1 MRELRP
7 VMVVWDEHPLFVLE
21 TGRDDSSARQGG
33 FGGLWAWAMGTRVQ
47 LSLSLDDALGSFQL
61 ASNEIY
67 FPVLVFLSL
76 LFSLRFFCLSS
87 KLLLYAKLSNE
98 YRQNNKCMQP

>member
-21 TGRDDSSARQGG
+21 TGRDDSSARQDG
-33 FGGLWAWAMGTRVQ
+33 FWGLWAWAMGTRVQ

-61 ASNEIY
+61 ASNEMY

-76 LFSLRFFCLSS
+76 FFSLFLSFFQIVTVCQIVQRIQT
-87 KLLLYAKLSNE
+87 K
-98 YRQNNKCMQP
+98 